1 VALNVLA
8 VLGAVKLCGADLAAA
23 AAALSSLT
31 PGKGRGLRHH
41 LPLAEGVVT
50 VIDESYN
57 ANPASMRAALAL
69 LARAEIGPGGRRIA
83 VLGDMLELGESS
95 NALHR
100 ALAEDMDAAG
110 VDRIYACGCGMSEL
124 VPALSGRIAVLHRP
138 HSADLV
144 EPLSQA
150 LRAGDVVM
158 VKGSLG
164 SRMGVVV
171 EALKERLTAAGG
183 R

>member
-1 VALNVLA
+1 MRHRLPMGA
-8 VLGAVKLCGADLAAA
+8 GAVTL
-23 AAALSSLT
+23 
-31 PGKGRGLRHH
+31 
-41 LPLAEGVVT
+41 
-50 VIDESYN
+50 IDESYN

-69 LARAEIGPGGRRIA
+69 LAQAEIGPGGRRIA
-83 VLGDMLELGESS
+83 VLGDMLELGDSS

-100 ALAEDMDAAG
+100 ALAKDMDAAG
-110 VDRIYACGCGMSEL
+110 VDSVYACGSGMSEL
-124 VPALSGRIAVLHRP
+124 VPALNDRIVVLHRTQ
-138 HSADLV
+138 SAELV
-144 EPLSQA
+144 EPLAKA